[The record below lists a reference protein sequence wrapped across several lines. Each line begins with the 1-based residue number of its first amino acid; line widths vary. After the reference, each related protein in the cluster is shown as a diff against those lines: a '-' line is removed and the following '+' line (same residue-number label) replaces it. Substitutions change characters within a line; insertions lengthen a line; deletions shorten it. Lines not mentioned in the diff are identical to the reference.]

1 MLDDVASPQDER
13 AERYP
18 TVVLVFLVV
27 PGTLKLL
34 MRGQKELT
42 RVLVAI
48 LELLEDDVLH
58 RAAMLLP
65 PN

>member
-13 AERYP
+13 ADRYP
-18 TVVLVFLVV
+18 KVVLVLLVV
-27 PGTLKLL
+27 PGTLELL

-42 RVLVAI
+42 RILVVI
-48 LELLEDDVLH
+48 LKLLEDDVLS